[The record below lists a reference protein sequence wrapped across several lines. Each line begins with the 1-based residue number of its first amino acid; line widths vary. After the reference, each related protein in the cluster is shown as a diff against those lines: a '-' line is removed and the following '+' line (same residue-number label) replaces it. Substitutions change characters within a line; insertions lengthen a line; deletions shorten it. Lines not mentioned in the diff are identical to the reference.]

1 MLASDSESLKKGA
14 AQEAAAARMRP
25 EWTFGVPRVKGKWG
39 CASEIIM
46 EPSFILNEKGG
57 MQGNGLEQWIESQIL
72 PAYPNMAYDWKFDE
86 AGNVLEG
93 PVFLQLDAGPDR
105 LTDCSLAFRQRMWDK
120 GLILFP
126 GLPNGTAGNQVCDDL
141 FGVYKTDC
149 DRVAEDIVSER
160 ITAADLDSS
169 VQVKLDFCDL
179 GRIINGKH
187 GDPDKERPF
196 CNAFTPEKIL
206 SSVKKL
212 GLNPVNLEQA
222 ISHRR
227 VRDDSEGGTR
237 TSAISKVRARQEADV
252 QAVQAFGLNSSVL
265 VVPPPKPKKKS
276 LVAPPSTA
284 EEKFAALK
292 ESSSVGT
299 MWWAVGAKAF
309 NAPVVTGPAVA
320 RLEERK
326 AEEQRKQVKALDSW
340 SVLQEAALELEGR
353 REHEGLEYDDL
364 SALEVKQLVA
374 YVFRA
379 RKEKGATA
387 ASSNKAATVAFLTA
401 LPHGEMQ
408 QLLLR
413 SEPGAAGALLLT
425 LTAAAPAETAEPEQ
439 ELLALTHTAA

>member
-86 AGNVLEG
+86 VGNVLEG

-169 VQVKLDFCDL
+169 VKLIL
-179 GRIINGKH
+179 
-187 GDPDKERPF
+187 RPG
-196 CNAFTPEKIL
+196 PHHQR
-206 SSVKKL
+206 
-212 GLNPVNLEQA
+212 QA
-222 ISHRR
+222 RR
-227 VRDDSEGGTR
+227 PR
-237 TSAISKVRARQEADV
+237 
-252 QAVQAFGLNSSVL
+252 
-265 VVPPPKPKKKS
+265 
-276 LVAPPSTA
+276 
-284 EEKFAALK
+284 
-292 ESSSVGT
+292 
-299 MWWAVGAKAF
+299 
-309 NAPVVTGPAVA
+309 
-320 RLEERK
+320 
-326 AEEQRKQVKALDSW
+326 
-340 SVLQEAALELEGR
+340 
-353 REHEGLEYDDL
+353 
-364 SALEVKQLVA
+364 
-374 YVFRA
+374 
-379 RKEKGATA
+379 
-387 ASSNKAATVAFLTA
+387 
-401 LPHGEMQ
+401 
-408 QLLLR
+408 
-413 SEPGAAGALLLT
+413 
-425 LTAAAPAETAEPEQ
+425 
-439 ELLALTHTAA
+439 